1 MLERRPRWTVA
12 ADWLGRPTIDPSVRK
27 LDGLYAHFWIKT
39 AGARKL
45 SLVALWDGKTTGDA
59 RGGTADMVRIAQKAG
74 VFDVRVIDAAQLL

>member
-1 MLERRPRWTVA
+1 M
-12 ADWLGRPTIDPSVRK
+12 PSVRK
-27 LDGLYAHFWIKT
+27 LAGSYAHFWIKT
-39 AGARKL
+39 SGARKL